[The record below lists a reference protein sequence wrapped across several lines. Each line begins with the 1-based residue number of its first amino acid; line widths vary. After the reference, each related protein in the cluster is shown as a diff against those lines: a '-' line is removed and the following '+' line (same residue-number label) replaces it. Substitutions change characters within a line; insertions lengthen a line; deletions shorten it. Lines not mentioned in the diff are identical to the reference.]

1 MRRFSLSSA
10 AKRDLLVCLGIWLV
24 LEVISFAVVAAL
36 RLEVAELK
44 PQLLFA
50 ISLLLGVGG
59 ACLMA
64 SATELKQSNFSEAQ
78 TPAQKRWLTIA
89 VRLLSWAGLVGIAFP
104 LLVLSFQIVLAI
116 LTKLKV

>member
-10 AKRDLLVCLGIWLV
+10 ARRDFLTCLGIWLV
-24 LEVISFAVVAAL
+24 LEVISFAIVAAL

-44 PQLLFA
+44 PQVLFA
-50 ISLLLGVGG
+50 VSLLLGIGG

-64 SATELKQSNFSEAQ
+64 SATELAQSSSGETQNRS
-78 TPAQKRWLTIA
+78 QKRWLTLS
-89 VRLLSWAGLVGIAFP
+89 VRLLSWAGLIGIAFP
-104 LLVLSFQIVLAI
+104 LLVLSFQIVLAV